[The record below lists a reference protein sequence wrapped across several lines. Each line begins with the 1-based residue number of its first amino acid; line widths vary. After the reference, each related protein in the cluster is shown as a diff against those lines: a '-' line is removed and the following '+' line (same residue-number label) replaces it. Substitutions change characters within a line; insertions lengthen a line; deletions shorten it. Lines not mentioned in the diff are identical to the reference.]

1 MTMLTRSALATAVLV
16 AGLAAAAPV
25 SATRAPG
32 KSREAWFRVSV
43 EGVQTLRWSENH
55 PREGQC
61 GYEEHGSGTERV
73 VFRSRRSVLV
83 HAFQLFGI
91 GPVMFAGPKGEAEL
105 PMRGTVRRQGTL
117 TLAPPAPGC
126 EVGDGGG
133 DGSYTPPAPDCGTKQ
148 IARLALRLEY
158 DALNPRRITLWN
170 DSSEAAPEFTNCPA
184 QGEAWTKILSRDDRK
199 RTAGEELPAHDL
211 FDRRQG
217 KMLVLGRGKVH
228 SAYSG
233 VEATTRIR
241 WTLTLRRVRR

>member
-1 MTMLTRSALATAVLV
+1 MSMSMIRSTTVAVL
-16 AGLAAAAPV
+16 ALGLAAAAPA

-43 EGVQTLRWSENH
+43 EGVQTLRWTENH
-55 PREGQC
+55 PSRGGC
-61 GYEEHGSGTERV
+61 DYDEHGSGTERV

-91 GPVMFAGPKGEAEL
+91 GPVMFAGPSDQADL
-105 PMRGTVRRQGTL
+105 PMRGTVHRQGTL

-126 EVGDGGG
+126 AVGDGG
-133 DGSYTPPAPDCGTKQ
+133 DGSYTPPASDCGTKR
-148 IARLALRLEY
+148 ITRLALRLEY

-170 DSSEAAPEFTNCPA
+170 DGNEAAPEFTNCPA
-184 QGEAWTKILSRDDRK
+184 QGDAWTTILSRDDHR

-217 KMLVLGRGKVH
+217 KILVLGRGKVH
-228 SAYSG
+228 SSSSG